1 MSDHDEL
8 TYFHTDQHSFDE
20 NQSPTKSSASSGKNE
35 AHDVRKLLML
45 GLLHYFSSFSD
56 TSIGADEDEFFDA
69 LESLGDDSDD

>member
-1 MSDHDEL
+1 
-8 TYFHTDQHSFDE
+8 
-20 NQSPTKSSASSGKNE
+20 
-35 AHDVRKLLML
+35 ML